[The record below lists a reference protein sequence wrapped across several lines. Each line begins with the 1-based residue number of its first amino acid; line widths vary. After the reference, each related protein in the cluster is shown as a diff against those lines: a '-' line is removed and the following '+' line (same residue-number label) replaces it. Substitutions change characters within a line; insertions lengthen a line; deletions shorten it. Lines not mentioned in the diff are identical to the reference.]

1 MSIGECALNLPKEGK
16 AVKLNFNQNKM
27 GSYCGVHAI
36 VDTGNDAND
45 PDAVFS
51 ELRRTARDRVVNVF
65 TPPLNMH
72 ELTRTLNCS
81 SKEKTAI
88 SRVLAM
94 LRTKEL
100 SNKDHLVTVQD
111 KELQLK
117 LWTTASITGVIE
129 EAFPDMQVVILT
141 SNPYLLSSLHKERV
155 YIYDGDSGFYNP
167 TWQTKGSDAEM
178 ILAYIFDYGDEFK
191 AEERDWVE
199 HYNGLATQG
208 LYETDVAKELLKRI
222 TDHFGET
229 HYMTQR
235 ATSAT
240 RLARLKENLSKVRRN

>member
-1 MSIGECALNLPKEGK
+1 
-16 AVKLNFNQNKM
+16 
-27 GSYCGVHAI
+27 
-36 VDTGNDAND
+36 
-45 PDAVFS
+45 
-51 ELRRTARDRVVNVF
+51 
-65 TPPLNMH
+65 
-72 ELTRTLNCS
+72 
-81 SKEKTAI
+81 
-88 SRVLAM
+88 M

-141 SNPYLLSSLHKERV
+141 SNPYLFSSLYKERV
-155 YIYDGDSGFYNP
+155 YIYDGHSGFYNP

-178 ILAYIFDYGDEFK
+178 ILAYIFDYGDVVE

-199 HYNGLATQG
+199 HYGGLATQG

-235 ATSAT
+235 ATSST
-240 RLARLKENLSKVRRN
+240 RLARLKENLPKVRRK